1 MRGDVLRGKIMKKI
15 IKLVCVLF
23 LLMMGVVS
31 SISTVN
37 AQESILK
44 VVKDEG
50 YEISSSDTPKASLV
64 VSIANGEILWQENPD
79 KAVDPASLSKLMT
92 IFIVYDAIK
101 EGKISLSDKVV
112 PTATDEAISKITA
125 LSNVPLTAGVEYPVE
140 ELVKMALL
148 PSSNAATILLSHLVN
163 DNSDEFV
170 DLMNQKAKEL
180 GMTNTKFEGATGA
193 VAEDFQGHYTV
204 KRHSMNQPNQTTA
217 RDLAKMV
224 IALYKSHPEITQFT
238 RNSTLTVMSG
248 QTNENTKQTVQADL
262 LAIPGIIGLKTGTSE
277 RDGFNYIG
285 IYQKDG
291 VELLDI
297 VLGVSEWTSAAGE
310 YNRHKIGNALLSYVL
325 KQYEAQTLFNP
336 GIQTIQGQKVKL
348 DHAVKVFTEKGKT
361 AAYQIEGN
369 QLKVATPQ
377 GTIYEQELTYSIE
390 KEPDEAVESTYEE
403 TTTEASQ
410 WIPKIIW
417 NKTVHFI
424 KKLPLLFW
432 VFFFGIVLVFY
443 VLRKFLKTSFKKDR
457 RR

>member
-1 MRGDVLRGKIMKKI
+1 
-15 IKLVCVLF
+15 
-23 LLMMGVVS
+23 
-31 SISTVN
+31 
-37 AQESILK
+37 
-44 VVKDEG
+44 
-50 YEISSSDTPKASLV
+50 
-64 VSIANGEILWQENPD
+64 
-79 KAVDPASLSKLMT
+79 
-92 IFIVYDAIK
+92 
-101 EGKISLSDKVV
+101 
-112 PTATDEAISKITA
+112 
-125 LSNVPLTAGVEYPVE
+125 
-140 ELVKMALL
+140 MALL

-224 IALYKSHPEITQFT
+224 IALYKSHPEITQYT

-248 QTNENTKQTVQADL
+248 TPYAQTIKNTNHSVQGDL
-262 LAIPGIIGLKTGTSE
+262 LAYPGIIGLKTGTSE

-361 AAYQIEGN
+361 ATYQIEGN

-377 GTIYEQELTYSIE
+377 GTIYEQELTFSVE

-410 WIPKIIW
+410 WIPRNIW

-432 VFFFGIVLVFY
+432 VFFFGVVLVFY
-443 VLRKFLKTSFKKDR
+443 VLRKFLKTSSKRNHR
-457 RR
+457 R

>member
-1 MRGDVLRGKIMKKI
+1 M
-15 IKLVCVLF
+15 
-23 LLMMGVVS
+23 
-31 SISTVN
+31 
-37 AQESILK
+37 
-44 VVKDEG
+44 
-50 YEISSSDTPKASLV
+50 
-64 VSIANGEILWQENPD
+64 
-79 KAVDPASLSKLMT
+79 
-92 IFIVYDAIK
+92 
-101 EGKISLSDKVV
+101 
-112 PTATDEAISKITA
+112 
-125 LSNVPLTAGVEYPVE
+125 
-140 ELVKMALL
+140 
-148 PSSNAATILLSHLVN
+148 
-163 DNSDEFV
+163 
-170 DLMNQKAKEL
+170 
-180 GMTNTKFEGATGA
+180 
-193 VAEDFQGHYTV
+193 
-204 KRHSMNQPNQTTA
+204 
-217 RDLAKMV
+217 
-224 IALYKSHPEITQFT
+224 
-238 RNSTLTVMSG
+238 
-248 QTNENTKQTVQADL
+248 
-262 LAIPGIIGLKTGTSE
+262 

-361 AAYQIEGN
+361 ATYQIEGN

-417 NKTVHFI
+417 NKAVHFI
-424 KKLPLLFW
+424 KKLPLLIW

-443 VLRKFLKTSFKKDR
+443 VLRKFLKTSSKKDR